1 MDRTVILAF
10 LVAGTVASV
19 TNAEVTWG
27 DPPIILTAEGEK
39 AGFSDLDLSPP
50 QFDYP
55 EKNDNFNNLT
65 GVSIAMKNLLKLK
78 VAVPFSLLAPLW
90 HPRRGLER

>member
-1 MDRTVILAF
+1 MAKSVILAF

-39 AGFSDLDLSPP
+39 AGFSYEGLDSIGNS
-50 QFDYP
+50 QFSYP
-55 EKNDNFNNLT
+55 EENENFNNLT
-65 GVSIAMKNLLKLK
+65 EVSIMI
-78 VAVPFSLLAPLW
+78 
-90 HPRRGLER
+90 